1 MRYFN
6 QRINNKGGISMDKRE
21 RLLQLFMDKAVK
33 RGEFI
38 LASGQ
43 KSNYYI
49 NGKFL
54 ALDSEGL
61 ALMAEFILDK
71 IQGQNVDAVGG
82 LTLGADP
89 IIGAVIAI
97 AHQRGMHLD
106 GFIVRK
112 EAKGHG
118 TRNLIEGP
126 VQDGARVVIIEDVTT
141 TGSSALKAIEA
152 IKPLG
157 CRIVKIIS
165 LVDRQQGAS
174 ENFAKQEYLF
184 DPIFRK
190 DELGL

>member
-1 MRYFN
+1 
-6 QRINNKGGISMDKRE
+6 MDKRE
-21 RLLQLFMDKAVK
+21 RLKALFMEKAVK

-43 KSNYYI
+43 KSSYYI

-61 ALMAEFILDK
+61 ALMAELILDK
-71 IQGQNVDAVGG
+71 IQGHDIEAVGG
-82 LTLGADP
+82 MTLGADP

-97 AHQRGMHLD
+97 AHQRGFHLD

-112 EAKGHG
+112 EPKGHG

-126 VQDGARVVIIEDVTT
+126 IQDGARVVVIEDVTT

-157 CRIVKIIS
+157 CQIIKIIS
-165 LVDRQQGAS
+165 LVDRKQGAA
-174 ENFAKQEYLF
+174 ENFANRGYPF
-184 DPIFRK
+184 DPIFTK

>member
-1 MRYFN
+1 MN
-6 QRINNKGGISMDKRE
+6 KRE
-21 RLLQLFMDKAVK
+21 RLLALFMEKAVK

-49 NGKFL
+49 NGKYL

-61 ALMAEFILDK
+61 ALMAELILDK
-71 IQGQNVDAVGG
+71 IQGQNIEAVGG

-97 AHQRGMHLD
+97 GHQRGMHLD

-112 EAKGHG
+112 EPKGHG

-126 VQDGARVVIIEDVTT
+126 VRDGARVVIIEDVTT

-152 IKPLG
+152 VKPLG
-157 CRIVKIIS
+157 CQIIKIIS

-174 ENFAKQEYLF
+174 ESFAAKGHPF
-184 DPIFRK
+184 DPIFTK

>member
-1 MRYFN
+1 
-6 QRINNKGGISMDKRE
+6 MDRRE
-21 RLLQLFMDKAVK
+21 RLKHLFMEKAVQ

-61 ALMAEFILDK
+61 ALMAELILDK
-71 IQGQNVDAVGG
+71 IEKHNIGAVGG

-89 IIGAVIAI
+89 IVGAVIAL
-97 AHQRGMHLD
+97 AHRRGMKLD

-112 EAKGHG
+112 EPKGHG

-126 VQDGARVVIIEDVTT
+126 VKDGARVAIIEDVTT

-152 IKPLG
+152 VKPLG
-157 CRIVKIIS
+157 CQIVKIIS
-165 LVDRQQGAS
+165 LVDRKQGAA
-174 ENFAKQEYLF
+174 ENFQSQGYPF
-184 DPIFRK
+184 DPIFTK

>member
-1 MRYFN
+1 
-6 QRINNKGGISMDKRE
+6 MDKRK
-21 RLLQLFMDKAVK
+21 RLLTLFMEKAVK

-49 NGKFL
+49 NGKYL

-61 ALMAEFILDK
+61 ALMAELILDK
-71 IQGQNVDAVGG
+71 IQEQDIEAVGG

-89 IIGAVIAI
+89 IIGAVIAM
-97 AHQRGMHLD
+97 AYHRGMHLD

-112 EAKGHG
+112 EPKGHG
-118 TRNLIEGP
+118 TRSLIEGP
-126 VQDGARVVIIEDVTT
+126 VRDGANVVIIEDVTT

-152 IKPLG
+152 VKPFG
-157 CRIVKIIS
+157 CKIAKIIS
-165 LVDRQQGAS
+165 LVDRKQGAS
-174 ENFAKQEYLF
+174 ENFAAQGYLF
-184 DPIFRK
+184 DPIFTK

>member
-1 MRYFN
+1 M
-6 QRINNKGGISMDKRE
+6 NKGGFWMDKRE
-21 RLLQLFMDKAVK
+21 RLLQLFMEKAVK

-61 ALMAEFILDK
+61 ALMAELILDK
-71 IQGQNVDAVGG
+71 IQGQNVEAVGG

-157 CRIVKIIS
+157 CQIVKIMS

-174 ENFAKQEYLF
+174 ENFAKQEYPF
-184 DPIFRK
+184 DPIFKK

>member
-1 MRYFN
+1 MN
-6 QRINNKGGISMDKRE
+6 CMNNRE
-21 RLLQLFMDKAVK
+21 RLLALFLEKAVK
-33 RGEFI
+33 RGEFV

-49 NGKFL
+49 NGKYL

-61 ALMAEFILDK
+61 ALMAELILDK
-71 IQGQNVDAVGG
+71 IQGLGIEAVGG

-89 IIGAVIAI
+89 IVGAVIAI

-112 EAKGHG
+112 EPKGHG

-126 VQDGARVVIIEDVTT
+126 VRDGARVAIIEDVTT

-152 IKPLG
+152 VKPLG
-157 CRIVKIIS
+157 CTIAKIIS
-165 LVDRQQGAS
+165 LVDRKQGAS
-174 ENFAKQEYLF
+174 ENFAAQGYVF
-184 DPIFRK
+184 DPIFNK

>member
-1 MRYFN
+1 
-6 QRINNKGGISMDKRE
+6 MDKRE
-21 RLLQLFMDKAVK
+21 RLKTLFMEKAVK

-61 ALMAEFILDK
+61 ALMAELILEK
-71 IQGQNVDAVGG
+71 IRGLDVEAVGG

-89 IIGAVIAI
+89 IIGAVLTL
-97 AHQRGMHLD
+97 AHQQGFHLD

-112 EAKGHG
+112 EPKGHG
-118 TRNLIEGP
+118 TRSLIEGP
-126 VQDGARVVIIEDVTT
+126 VKDGARVVIIEDVTT
-141 TGSSALKAIEA
+141 TGNSALKAVEA
-152 IKPLG
+152 VRPLG
-157 CRIVKIIS
+157 CQIKKIIS
-165 LVDRQQGAS
+165 LVDRQQGAK
-174 ENFAKQEYLF
+174 ENFAGLGYNF
-184 DPIFRK
+184 DPIFTK